1 MLSRFDHLT
10 LAVLDVQRAVA
21 RYTVLLG
28 APPTWRGEQREL
40 GTQAA
45 LFGVGNALI
54 ELVGPH
60 PSAPEAEGLRAW
72 LASHGEGLQAMAFG
86 VDDAAAA
93 RAGWLERGLRAA
105 PPERGEARGSDGS
118 VRRYASVQLSPKHTR
133 GLMVLLVERADAAQ
147 LMAASGDPAAAEAL
161 DHVVVRSADLAAAVS
176 FYRDGLG
183 IRLALD
189 TERNG
194 VRMLFFRT
202 GRVTIEVVHDPAA
215 ISGDVLYGAAYRVRD
230 IAAAHARLRAA
241 GFDVSDVRSGRKPG
255 TEVFDLRE
263 PCCGVPTLVIRDP
276 SRG

>member
-10 LAVLDVQRAVA
+10 LAVLDVEQAVA

-28 APPTWRGEQREL
+28 APPTWRGEHREL

-72 LASHGEGLQAMAFG
+72 LASHGEGLQALAFG
-86 VDDAAAA
+86 VEDAAAA
-93 RAGWLERGLRAA
+93 RAAWALRGLRAA
-105 PPERGEARGSDGS
+105 PPESGEASGTDGS
-118 VRRYASVQLSPKHTR
+118 VRRYVSVQLAPKHTR
-133 GLMVLLVERADAAQ
+133 GLSVLLVERSDASQ
-147 LMAASGDPAAAEAL
+147 LMAASGDVAL
-161 DHVVVRSADLAAAVS
+161 DHVVIRSADLDAAIS
-176 FYRDGLG
+176 FYRDALG

-189 TERNG
+189 TDRNG

-215 ISGDVLYGAAYRVRD
+215 VSGDVLYGAAYRVRD
-230 IAAAHARLRAA
+230 IDAANARMRAA
-241 GFDVSDVRSGRKPG
+241 GFAVSDVRSGRKPG
-255 TEVFDLRE
+255 TQVFDLRE

>member
-10 LAVLDVQRAVA
+10 VAVLDVPRAVA
-21 RYTVLLG
+21 RYTALLG
-28 APPTWRGEQREL
+28 APPSWQGEHREL

-54 ELVGPH
+54 ELVGPK
-60 PSAPEAEGLRAW
+60 PGAPEADGLREW
-72 LASHGEGLQAMAFG
+72 LAAHGEGLQALAFG

-93 RAGWLERGLRAA
+93 RAQLLERGLRAA
-105 PPERGEARGSDGS
+105 PPEHGEARGADGS

-133 GLMVLLVERADAAQ
+133 GLSVLLVERSDAPQ
-147 LMAASGDPAAAEAL
+147 LMAAVSDPAAAEAL
-161 DHVVVRSADLAAAVS
+161 DHVVIRSADLDAAVS
-176 FYRDGLG
+176 FYRDALG

-189 TERNG
+189 TDRNG
-194 VRMLFFRT
+194 VRMLFFRM
-202 GRVTIEVVHDPAA
+202 GRVTIEVVHDAAA

-230 IAAAHARLRAA
+230 IAGARARLRAA
-241 GFDVSDVRSGRKPG
+241 GSSVSDVRSGRKPG
-255 TEVFDLRE
+255 THVFDLRE